1 MGLQEVLV
9 LLAHLVIVSSVTL
22 FEDEPTEDHRK
33 KVDTTHIYLPKVKL
47 LTQQITLPEG
57 VCSKTY
63 SEDLLQAFNI
73 TPNMIKWKDLCIRQ

>member
-33 KVDTTHIYLPKVKL
+33 KVDTIHIYLPKVKL
-47 LTQQITLPEG
+47 LTQQITLPDG
-57 VCSKTY
+57 VCNKTY
-63 SEDLLQAFNI
+63 SEDLLQAFI
-73 TPNMIKWKDLCIRQ
+73 IATKIIKWKQFSFT

>member
-9 LLAHLVIVSSVTL
+9 LLAHLVIVSSVML

-57 VCSKTY
+57 VCNKTY
-63 SEDLLQAFNI
+63 SNDLLQALI
-73 TPNMIKWKDLCIRQ
+73 IAPKIMKWTHFSFR